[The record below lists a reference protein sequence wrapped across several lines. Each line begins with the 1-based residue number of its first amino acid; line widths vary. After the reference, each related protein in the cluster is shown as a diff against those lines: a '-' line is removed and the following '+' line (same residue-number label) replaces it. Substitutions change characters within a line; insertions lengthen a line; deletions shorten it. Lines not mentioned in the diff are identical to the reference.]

1 MAAVSLETT
10 ELETLIEATM
20 SKPSVGLAFL
30 NAFRVENGK
39 AAYANTSA
47 LSRPHESAIAAAQ
60 AGLAA
65 DLAA

>member
-1 MAAVSLETT
+1 MAAVALETT
-10 ELETLIEATM
+10 ELETLIEATL

-39 AAYANTSA
+39 TAYPNTSA
-47 LSRPHESAIAAAQ
+47 LVRPENATIAAAQ
-60 AGLAA
+60 VGLAA